1 MIKSFAAAV
10 IVITIISCGKDEPIA
25 NYEPKAPEEKALLNV
40 LLDFQD
46 GVNRRDAV
54 KIINLIHENALIMTG
69 RERKLLTKAEYF
81 NILPKRLAD
90 NPPIALGKPKM
101 AISGS
106 QAEVKAYITRGEYR
120 GLLVFNM
127 KRVDNKW
134 YIQGWKY

>member
-1 MIKSFAAAV
+1 MIKQFAFTV
-10 IVITIISCGKDEPIA
+10 IVIMTIACGQDEPIA
-25 NYEPKAPEEKALLNV
+25 NYEPGSSEEKALKGV

-46 GVNRRDAV
+46 GVNSRDAV
-54 KIINLIHENALIMTG
+54 KIINLIHEDASIMTG

-81 NILPKRLAD
+81 NILPKRLAE

-106 QAEVKAYITRGEYR
+106 QAEVKTYITRGEYR

-127 KRVDNKW
+127 KRVGNKW